1 MFVPVLT
8 LSTKDGNKLL
18 QQSKTGLKKK
28 LLHGIN
34 IYQKCLNR
42 AKLTI

>member
-1 MFVPVLT
+1 MYVPALT

-18 QQSKTGLKKK
+18 QQSKTGFKKK

-34 IYQKCLNR
+34 ICQKCLNR
-42 AKLTI
+42 AKSTI